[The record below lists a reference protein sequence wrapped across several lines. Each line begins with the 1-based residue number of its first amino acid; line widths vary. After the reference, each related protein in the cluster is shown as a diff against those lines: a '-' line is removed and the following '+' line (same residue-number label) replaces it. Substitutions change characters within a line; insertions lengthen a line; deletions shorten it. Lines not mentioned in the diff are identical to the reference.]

1 MKHFKKSLIPLLCA
15 AMLLSGCSSVSD
27 PDDEEFLPGQSG
39 ADSSASES
47 TETPAVL
54 PKELA
59 LPYYPELSLD
69 PITCPDGVQQT
80 VAALLCE
87 GLFELD
93 EAFAPQPLLCSSYTC
108 DPTGTVYTFSL
119 RSGALFS
126 DGSALTATD
135 VADTLRRAQSS
146 GRYGARLDNVTSIV
160 AGDGAVTVTLS
171 VPNTGFPALLDIP
184 IVKSG
189 TADSIPVGTGPYSFV
204 SGSGDGGDAAL
215 TANPNWQGGK
225 QPVDHIVLR
234 AAEAPDVMLFQ
245 FSSHET
251 QLLTSDL
258 TGSSPV
264 SVTGS
269 VQFYDADSTIFQYVG
284 VNVASP
290 ALSDAAVRQA
300 LSLGIDRGQTVSA
313 FLSGHAKAAQFP
325 ISPASEDYPGALE
338 KTYSYDAF
346 QQAMTAAGCAS
357 GSEVSLRMIVNEESS
372 FKVAA
377 ARQIASQLSAF
388 DLKID
393 VRVLP
398 WAEYTA
404 ALESGNFDLYYG
416 EVKLTADWD
425 LHALLSTGG
434 ALNYGGYSDPA
445 LDGLLTA
452 CRTSGD
458 RSSSLLAVCRRLQ
471 AQAPILPVCFKTV
484 SVLVQRGTVEGLT
497 PTAANPFY
505 KLAECTVHLQDG

>member
-1 MKHFKKSLIPLLCA
+1 MKHFKKALISLLCA
-15 AMLLSGCSSVSD
+15 ALLLSGCSSVPD
-27 PDDEEFLPGQSG
+27 PGDEELLPGQSD
-39 ADSSASES
+39 AESSASES
-47 TETPAVL
+47 AEAPVVL
-54 PKELA
+54 PEELA
-59 LPYYPELSLD
+59 LPYYPDLSLD

-93 EAFAPQPLLCSSYTC
+93 EAFGPQPLLCSSYTC
-108 DPTGTVYTFSL
+108 DPTGTIYTFTL
-119 RSGALFS
+119 RPGALFS
-126 DGSALTATD
+126 DGSALTAAD

-146 GRYGARLDNVTSIV
+146 GRYGARLDDVTSIA
-160 AGDGAVTVTLS
+160 AGDGTVTVTLS
-171 VPNTGFPALLDIP
+171 APNTAFPALLDIP

-189 TADSIPVGTGPYSFV
+189 TADSVPVGTGPYSFV
-204 SGSGDGGDAAL
+204 PGSGDASL
-215 TANPNWQGGK
+215 IANPNWQGGQ

-234 AAEAPDVMLFQ
+234 AAEDPDVMLFQ
-245 FSSHET
+245 FASHET

-269 VQFYDADSTIFQYVG
+269 VQFYDADSTIFQYIG
-284 VNVASP
+284 INIASP

-300 LSLGIDRGQTVSA
+300 LNLGIDREQTVSA

-325 ISPASEDYPGALE
+325 VSPASADYPGTLE

-346 QQAMTAAGCAS
+346 QQAMTTAGRAS
-357 GSEVSLRMIVNEESS
+357 GTDIPLRMIVNEESS

-377 ARQIASQLSAF
+377 ARHIASQLSAF
-388 DLKID
+388 DLKVD
-393 VRVLP
+393 VHVLP
-398 WAEYTA
+398 WEEYTA
-404 ALESGNFDLYYG
+404 ALAARNFDLYYG
-416 EVKLTADWD
+416 EVKLTADWE
-425 LHALLSTGG
+425 LSALLSTGG
-434 ALNYGGYSDPA
+434 ALNYGGYSDPT
-445 LDGLLTA
+445 LDGLLAA

-458 RSSSLLAVCRRLQ
+458 RSSALLAICRRLQ

-484 SVLVQRGTVEGLT
+484 SVLVQRGTVENLT

-505 KLAECTVHLQDG
+505 KLAECTVHLQHG

>member
-1 MKHFKKSLIPLLCA
+1 MKHFKKVLISLLCA

-27 PDDEEFLPGQSG
+27 PDDEDLLPDQSG
-39 ADSSASES
+39 AESSASES
-47 TETPAVL
+47 AETPAVL
-54 PKELA
+54 PEELA
-59 LPYYPELSLD
+59 LPYYPGLSLD

-93 EAFAPQPLLCSSYTC
+93 ETFAPQPLLCSSYTC

-119 RSGALFS
+119 RSGVLFS
-126 DGSALTATD
+126 DGSALTAAD

-146 GRYGARLDNVTSIV
+146 GRYGTRLNNVTSIA

-171 VPNTGFPALLDIP
+171 APNTGFPALLDIP
-184 IVKSG
+184 IVKSE
-189 TADSIPVGTGPYSFV
+189 TADSIPVGTGPYRFV
-204 SGSGDGGDAAL
+204 PGSGAATL

-225 QPVDHIVLR
+225 QPVDHVALR
-234 AAEAPDVMLFQ
+234 AADDPDVMLFQ

-284 VNVASP
+284 VNIASP

-325 ISPASEDYPGALE
+325 ISPASKDYPGTLE
-338 KTYSYDAF
+338 KAYSYDAF
-346 QQAMTAAGCAS
+346 QQAMTAAGRAS
-357 GSEVSLRMIVNEESS
+357 GAEVSLRMIVNEESS

-393 VRVLP
+393 VSVLP
-398 WAEYTA
+398 WEEYTA
-404 ALESGNFDLYYG
+404 ALAAGNFDLYYG

-434 ALNYGGYSDPA
+434 ALNYGGYSDPT

-452 CRTSGD
+452 CRSSGS
-458 RSSSLLAVCRRLQ
+458 RSSALLAVCRRLQ
-471 AQAPILPVCFKTV
+471 TQAPILPVCFKTV
-484 SVLVQRGTVEGLT
+484 SVLVQRGTIENLT

-505 KLAECTVHLQDG
+505 KLAECTVHLQDS

>member
-1 MKHFKKSLIPLLCA
+1 MKRFKKVLISLLCA
-15 AMLLSGCSSVSD
+15 ALLSSCASVSD
-27 PDDEEFLPGQSG
+27 PGDEELPPGQS
-39 ADSSASES
+39 DSEASTSA
-47 TETPAVL
+47 ETSPVL

-69 PITCPDGVQQT
+69 PITCPDGIQQT

-93 EAFAPQPLLCSSYTC
+93 EAFVPQPLLCSSYTC
-108 DPTGTVYTFSL
+108 DPSGTVYTFVL
-119 RSGALFS
+119 RPGVLFS
-126 DGSALTATD
+126 DGSALTSSD

-146 GRYGARLDNVTSIV
+146 GRYGTRLDHVTSITPG
-160 AGDGAVTVTLS
+160 AGAVTVTLS
-171 VPNTGFPALLDIP
+171 APNTAFPALLDIP

-189 TADSIPVGTGPYSFV
+189 TADTVPVGTGPYSFV
-204 SGSGDGGDAAL
+204 PGNKDATL
-215 TANPNWQGGK
+215 TANPHWQGGQ

-234 AAEAPDVMLFQ
+234 AADNPDIMLFQ
-245 FSSHET
+245 FASHDT

-284 VNVASP
+284 VNIASS
-290 ALSDAAVRQA
+290 ALSNTAVRQA
-300 LSLGIDRGQTVSA
+300 LSLGIDREQTVSA
-313 FLSGHAKAAQFP
+313 FLSGHAKAAQYP
-325 ISPASEDYPGALE
+325 VSPASADYPGTLD

-346 QQAMTAAGCAS
+346 QQAMAAAGCAS
-357 GSEVSLRMIVNEESS
+357 GTDIPLRMIVNEESS

-377 ARQIASQLSAF
+377 ARHIASQLSAF
-388 DLKID
+388 DLKIN

-398 WAEYTA
+398 WEEYTS
-404 ALESGNFDLYYG
+404 ALKAGNFDLYYG

-434 ALNYGGYSDPA
+434 ALNYGRYSDST
-445 LDGLLTA
+445 LDGLLDA
-452 CRTSGD
+452 CQTSGD
-458 RSSSLLAVCRRLQ
+458 RSSALLAVCRRLQ

-484 SVLVQRGTVEGLT
+484 SVLVQRGTVENLT

-505 KLAECTVHLQDG
+505 KLAECTVHLQDS

>member
-1 MKHFKKSLIPLLCA
+1 MKHFKKVLISLLCA
-15 AMLLSGCSSVSD
+15 AMLLSGCAPVSA
-27 PDDEEFLPGQSG
+27 PDDEELLPGQSVPE
-39 ADSSASES
+39 SSASES
-47 TETPAVL
+47 AETPAVL
-54 PKELA
+54 PEELA
-59 LPYYPELSLD
+59 LPYYPGLSLD

-93 EAFAPQPLLCSSYTC
+93 ETFTPQPLLCSSYTC

-126 DGSALTATD
+126 DGSTLTAAD

-146 GRYGARLDNVTSIV
+146 GRYGARLDNVTSIA
-160 AGDGAVTVTLS
+160 AGDGTVTVTLS
-171 VPNTGFPALLDIP
+171 APNTGFPALLDIP

-189 TADSIPVGTGPYSFV
+189 TADSIPVGTGPYRFV
-204 SGSGDGGDAAL
+204 PGSGDAAL
-215 TANPNWQGGK
+215 TSNPNWQGGK

-234 AAEAPDVMLFQ
+234 AADGPDVMLFQ

-251 QLLTSDL
+251 QLLASDL

-284 VNVASP
+284 VNIASP

-325 ISPASEDYPGALE
+325 ISPASKDYPGTLE
-338 KTYSYDAF
+338 KAYSYDAF
-346 QQAMTAAGCAS
+346 QQAMTTAGRAS
-357 GSEVSLRMIVNEESS
+357 GTEVSLRMIVNEESS

-393 VRVLP
+393 VSVLP
-398 WAEYTA
+398 WKEYTA
-404 ALESGNFDLYYG
+404 ALAAGNFDLYYG

-434 ALNYGGYSDPA
+434 ALNYGGYSDPT

-452 CRTSGD
+452 CRTSGS
-458 RSSSLLAVCRRLQ
+458 RSSALLALCRRLQ
-471 AQAPILPVCFKTV
+471 AQAPILPVCFKAV
-484 SVLVQRGTVEGLT
+484 SVLVQRGTVETLT
-497 PTAANPFY
+497 PTAADPFY
-505 KLAECTVHLQDG
+505 KLAECTIHLQDA

>member
-1 MKHFKKSLIPLLCA
+1 MKQFKKAMISLLCA
-15 AMLLSGCSSVSD
+15 ALMLSGCSSVSGSGS
-27 PDDEEFLPGQSG
+27 EELLPGQSN
-39 ADSSASES
+39 AAASASES
-47 TETPAVL
+47 AEAPAVL
-54 PKELA
+54 PEELA

-93 EAFAPQPLLCSSYTC
+93 EAFVPQPLLCSSYSC
-108 DPTGTVYTFSL
+108 DPTGTVYTFVL
-119 RSGALFS
+119 LSGTLFS
-126 DGSALTATD
+126 DGSALTSTD

-146 GRYGARLDNVTSIV
+146 GRYGARLDHVLSIMP
-160 AGDGAVTVTLS
+160 GDGTVTVTLS
-171 VPNTGFPALLDIP
+171 APNTDLPALLDIP

-189 TADSIPVGTGPYSFV
+189 TADSVPVGTGPYSFV
-204 SGSGDGGDAAL
+204 PGSGDATL
-215 TANPNWQGGK
+215 TANPNWQGGQ

-234 AAEAPDVMLFQ
+234 AAENPDIMLFQ
-245 FSSHET
+245 FASHET
-251 QLLTSDL
+251 QLLASDL
-258 TGSSPV
+258 TGASPV

-284 VNVASP
+284 INIASS
-290 ALSDAAVRQA
+290 ALSSAAVRQA
-300 LSLGIDRGQTVSA
+300 LSLGIDREQTVSA
-313 FLSGHAKAAQFP
+313 FLSGHAKAVQFP
-325 ISPASEDYPGALE
+325 VSPAATDYPGALD

-357 GSEVSLRMIVNEESS
+357 GSDVSLRMIVNEESS

-377 ARQIASQLSAF
+377 ARHIASQLSAF

-398 WAEYTA
+398 WEEYSA
-404 ALESGNFDLYYG
+404 ALKAGNFDLYYG

-434 ALNYGGYSDPA
+434 ALNYGGYSDPT
-445 LDGLLTA
+445 LDGLLDA
-452 CRTSGD
+452 CQTSGD
-458 RSSSLLAVCRRLQ
+458 RSSALLAICRRLQ

-484 SVLVQRGTVEGLT
+484 SVLVQRGTVENLT
-497 PTAANPFY
+497 PTAADPFY
-505 KLAECTVHLQDG
+505 KLAKCTVHLQDG